1 MIVLEETAVR
11 LVESSLRTSEY
22 RPINVFVNFYS
33 EPEYNFR
40 VPRTNFFPQPNV
52 DAAVVTFRLKQALDY
67 PSVASTKSFFS
78 MVG

>member
-1 MIVLEETAVR
+1 MGKNFVDVFQVNIVFKNLCH
-11 LVESSLRTSEY
+11 LYIMFFL
-22 RPINVFVNFYS
+22 S

-52 DAAVVTFRLKQALDY
+52 DAAVVTFRLKQAPDY